1 MADHTGIRHVAVS
14 ENIVELFGEDALFFF
29 NQTPS
34 KNVAT
39 SAGANSIKNIF

>member
-1 MADHTGIRHVAVS
+1 MASHTGIRRVTVS
-14 ENIVELFGEDALFFF
+14 ENTVELFGEEALFF